1 MLLTCAPIHADLFEL
16 LQRSKRQRDA
26 AAQRQPLGLARPS
39 EEEEAEEAAAAQEG
53 PAVAAGLEGAAA
65 RGALGGEPAL
75 AAAAATAPAAP
86 VVHATVQAA
95 AQMAAAGMQT
105 EQREQRRVGVQAGRP
120 QLRLFASTAAQ
131 AAAPPSTAEAEVQA
145 RSRRSGAAQTEP
157 QHVQV
162 ASALVQTSGVDAGV
176 QHRAQVAR
184 TTAGTQT
191 AARLGLV
198 DRQLQVRGGCLSW
211 LRLHSN
217 GTSCRGGQ
225 LLLVAVLDCQPTWQQ
240 LAWIAL
246 PHQPTCMHLCLRPQ
260 VHMVPKVKRTAAVA
274 AQAGSPQVNARL
286 PAAPAG
292 AAVAAPAPAPS
303 AQPAAAGESPTATE
317 AAAAAATASTAAG
330 SSHRTAGGRRQR
342 PVQLVQHQHRAAVR
356 HETEAG
362 LVVTEV
368 DKAAH
373 PTRLAPDRT
382 GVAAAQQRQADAARR
397 RQERERQ
404 QQAEQRQQ
412 AEQAAVAQQAAAAQG
427 AAVASHK
434 GPAPPPALLPAQP
447 QPQPQVQA
455 GPAAQQP
462 AEAAPQRKRARSVGL
477 EAVQQEQQPQRR
489 LSPVLLA
496 AQKKIREAQLE
507 RAAKRLR
514 EAPNGAAAA
523 AAAAVQAGAPAPQLH
538 RLAGPVPA
546 QQVQQAAPAQQQ
558 AYVVPAPQPQQAV
571 YAPAP
576 QAQHEAPAS
585 GPRYAAAPLMRLPKP
600 AQAAA
605 ALQQDG
611 EGAERES
618 SPEEEHSPWG
628 W

>member
-53 PAVAAGLEGAAA
+53 PAVAAGLEGAATRA
-65 RGALGGEPAL
+65 ALGGEPAV

-131 AAAPPSTAEAEVQA
+131 TAAPPSTAEAEVQV

-176 QHRAQVAR
+176 QHRGHVGR
-184 TTAGTQT
+184 TAAGTQT
-191 AARLGLV
+191 SARLGLV
-198 DRQLQVRGGCLSW
+198 DRQLQVRGRCLSW

-225 LLLVAVLDCQPTWQQ
+225 LLLVAVFGCQPTWPQ
-240 LAWIAL
+240 LACIST
-246 PHQPTCMHLCLRPQ
+246 PTNLYAPCACRPQ
-260 VHMVPKVKRTAAVA
+260 VHMVPKVKRTAAA
-274 AQAGSPQVNARL
+274 APRGGSPQVNARL
-286 PAAPAG
+286 PAAPAV
-292 AAVAAPAPAPS
+292 AAVAAPAQAPV

-317 AAAAAATASTAAG
+317 AAAAAATASAAG
-330 SSHRTAGGRRQR
+330 GSSRSTAGGRRQR

-404 QQAEQRQQ
+404 QEAEQRQQ
-412 AEQAAVAQQAAAAQG
+412 AEQAASAQQAAAAQG
-427 AAVASHK
+427 AAMASHK
-434 GPAPPPALLPAQP
+434 GPAQPPALPPTQR

-477 EAVQQEQQPQRR
+477 EAVQQEQQPQRQ

-523 AAAAVQAGAPAPQLH
+523 AATAVQAGAPAPQLH

-558 AYVVPAPQPQQAV
+558 AYVLPAPQAQQALYV
-571 YAPAP
+571 PAT